1 MAYTTAA
8 LCKTYMGITTS
19 TDDTLIG
26 TLIVRAQAMV
36 DSYTHRTFEASAN
49 STKFFNSRFDVYGRT
64 LYFSDGLEAATITT
78 ITNGDATVIVV
89 NTDCTTLPANGTPIY
104 GLQML
109 ASSTQI
115 WQQTP
120 AGDDER
126 AISIVAKWAY
136 SLTAP
141 DDIVAATI
149 RLVAFL
155 YRQRESNADLDRAV
169 SVGDG
174 MVLLPGRLPADIAA
188 ILEPYRRNSR

>member
-1 MAYTTAA
+1 MAYTTTA
-8 LCKTYMGITTS
+8 LVKTYLSITTA
-19 TDDTLIG
+19 TDDALIG
-26 TLIVRAQAMV
+26 TLIVRAQSMV

-49 STKFFNSRFDVYGRT
+49 STKLFDAKADVYGRT

-78 ITNGDATVIVV
+78 ITNGDAAVIVV
-89 NTDCTTLPANGTPIY
+89 NTDCVTLPANGTPIY
-104 GLQML
+104 GLTML
-109 ASSTQI
+109 ESSSSLWTF
-115 WQQTP
+115 TP
-120 AGDDER
+120 AGDNER
-126 AISIVAKWAY
+126 AISVVAKWAY

-141 DDIVAATI
+141 DDVAAATI
-149 RLVAFL
+149 RLTAFL

>member
-1 MAYTTAA
+1 MAYTTTA
-8 LCKTYMGITTS
+8 LVKTYLGISTS

-49 STKFFNSRFDVYGRT
+49 TTNFFNAKADVYGRT
-64 LYFSDGLEAATITT
+64 LYFCEGLEAATITT
-78 ITNGDATVIVV
+78 ITNGDADVIVI
-89 NTDCTTLPANGTPIY
+89 NTDCVTLPQNKTPIY
-104 GLQML
+104 GLTML
-109 ASSTQI
+109 ESSTKL
-115 WQQTP
+115 WTMTN
-120 AGDDER
+120 AGDNER
-126 AISIVAKWAY
+126 AISVLAKWAY

-141 DDIVAATI
+141 DDIAAATI
-149 RLVAFL
+149 RLTAFL

-174 MVLLPGRLPADIAA
+174 MVLLPGKLPADIAA

>member
-8 LCKTYMGITTS
+8 LCKTYMGITTA

-36 DSYTHRTFEASAN
+36 DSYTHRTFEASAD
-49 STKFFNSRFDVYGRT
+49 STKFFNSRLDVYGRT

-89 NTDCTTLPANGTPIY
+89 TTDCTTLPANGTPIY

-109 ASSTQI
+109 ASSSKI
-115 WQQTP
+115 WQMTN
-120 AGDDER
+120 AGDNER
-126 AISIVAKWAY
+126 AISVLAKWAY

>member
-1 MAYTTAA
+1 
-8 LCKTYMGITTS
+8 
-19 TDDTLIG
+19 
-26 TLIVRAQAMV
+26 
-36 DSYTHRTFEASAN
+36 
-49 STKFFNSRFDVYGRT
+49 
-64 LYFSDGLEAATITT
+64 
-78 ITNGDATVIVV
+78 
-89 NTDCTTLPANGTPIY
+89 
-104 GLQML
+104 ML
-109 ASSTQI
+109 ASSSYI
-115 WQQTP
+115 WQMTN
-120 AGDDER
+120 AGDNER
-126 AISIVAKWAY
+126 AISVLAKWAY

>member
-1 MAYTTAA
+1 MAYTTTA
-8 LCKTYMGITTS
+8 LVKTYMGITTA

-26 TLIVRAQAMV
+26 TLIVRAQAIV
-36 DSYTHRTFEASAN
+36 DNYTHRTFEAAAN

-64 LYFSDGLEAATITT
+64 LYFNEGLEAATITT

-89 NTDCTTLPANGTPIY
+89 NTDCTTLPANSTPIY

-174 MVLLPGRLPADIAA
+174 MVLMPGTLPADIAA
-188 ILEPYRRNSR
+188 ILQPYIRNSR